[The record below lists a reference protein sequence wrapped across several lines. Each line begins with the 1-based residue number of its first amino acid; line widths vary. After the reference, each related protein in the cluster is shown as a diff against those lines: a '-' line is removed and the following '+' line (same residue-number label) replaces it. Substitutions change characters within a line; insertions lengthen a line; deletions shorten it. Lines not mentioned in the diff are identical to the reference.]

1 MDALQIARTRYTTK
15 HYDPARRVSD
25 EDFDALL
32 EVLRLSPSSVNSQP
46 WEFFIAR
53 TAQARDKIMPAILDF
68 NRDRVRNASHVV
80 VFAVHEK
87 LDEQYL
93 QDLLAQEAA
102 DGRYAKTEALQGQ
115 DAGRRHFVGLH
126 SVSEQELLSW
136 EMRQAYIAQGFV
148 LFAMLALLVTVL
160 FVLMMVLTS
169 YGIIPKKLVLTD
181 STDNGKGYT
190 AVSETELKEGDKGT
204 ALTQLRPAGKAKFGE
219 KTVDVVSEGE
229 FIEVGTKIVVISVV
243 GNKITVKPDSE

>member
-1 MDALQIARTRYTTK
+1 MVERRIMSEIFAAIGANIGALHVIL
-15 HYDPARRVSD
+15 
-25 EDFDALL
+25 FALGIICMVIEMFEPGIGIFGAAGL
-32 EVLRLSPSSVNSQP
+32 IIMIIDIFVLAENLV
-46 WEFFIAR
+46 
-53 TAQARDKIMPAILDF
+53 
-68 NRDRVRNASHVV
+68 
-80 VFAVHEK
+80 
-87 LDEQYL
+87 
-93 QDLLAQEAA
+93 
-102 DGRYAKTEALQGQ
+102 
-115 DAGRRHFVGLH
+115 
-126 SVSEQELLSW
+126 
-136 EMRQAYIAQGFV
+136 QGFV

-204 ALTQLRPAGKAKFGE
+204 ALTRLRPAGKAKFGE
-219 KTVDVVSEGE
+219 KTVDVLSEGE